1 MPVWIAQLIGTYCKP
16 SQILEKIQ
24 MLPRI
29 GQDSNPKLDEV
40 EMRALSEPAR
50 VAAERQKRIR
60 FFEEKMLPRIGQ
72 DSNSKLDAV
81 EMRALSEPA
90 RVAAERQQRIRFF
103 EEKMVPETGFE
114 PVTRGFSI
122 RCSTN

>member
-1 MPVWIAQLIGTYCKP
+1 MVPKNGP
-16 SQILEKIQ
+16 N
-24 MLPRI
+24 
-29 GQDSNPKLDEV
+29 SNP
-40 EMRALSEPAR
+40 
-50 VAAERQKRIR
+50 
-60 FFEEKMLPRIGQ
+60 
-72 DSNSKLDAV
+72 KLDAV

-90 RVAAERQQRIRFF
+90 RVAGERQKRNRFF